1 MILRPPEPA
10 CAGSWLCAALQGPA
24 GHRRPRPRRRTV
36 PCCTGRV
43 TQKNGPQ
50 PRSPCSLPAL
60 PLHTRRWRS
69 AWHCAERPS
78 FPAVA
83 TAGFQPV
90 PRDSAVGEPGP
101 HSAPPTAVLGAQGV
115 DSQAGTSALR
125 GRSGT
130 EHKAQLSLLPS
141 RKNLA
146 HHSPTLLPPSLGDY
160 SVFRRQDRE
169 QVPRRADAPVIRDVV
184 GLKSRG
190 RSCGSP
196 PSLNSSTENAW
207 SHRVLPRHHAGTE
220 ERAS

>member
-1 MILRPPEPA
+1 MILRPPEPV
-10 CAGSWLCAALQGPA
+10 CTGSWLCAALQGPA

-50 PRSPCSLPAL
+50 PRSPCSLPGL

-115 DSQAGTSALR
+115 DSQAGTSVLR

-146 HHSPTLLPPSLGDY
+146 HHSPTLLPHPAGGRLCVPKTRPCAGSQEGRRARHPR
-160 SVFRRQDRE
+160 RRQSEE
-169 QVPRRADAPVIRDVV
+169 QRQKLRLSHFPQLLHGERAVTLRPTKAPRR
-184 GLKSRG
+184 
-190 RSCGSP
+190 
-196 PSLNSSTENAW
+196 
-207 SHRVLPRHHAGTE
+207 H
-220 ERAS
+220 